1 MITGG
6 DPGWKVCR
14 PSFVFSMDVTPLA
27 WFGVSVPEKQGFMRG
42 KKYDNVGALSLEKG
56 GEWWY
61 NTPRNL

>member
-1 MITGG
+1 MENTKLGRQTFQ
-6 DPGWKVCR
+6 PGQPPVII
-14 PSFVFSMDVTPLA
+14 
-27 WFGVSVPEKQGFMRG
+27 GFMRG